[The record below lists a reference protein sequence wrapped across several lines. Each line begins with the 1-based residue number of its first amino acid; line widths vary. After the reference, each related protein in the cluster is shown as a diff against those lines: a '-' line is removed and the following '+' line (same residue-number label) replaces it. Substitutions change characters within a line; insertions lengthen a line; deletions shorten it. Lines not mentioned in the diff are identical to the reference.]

1 MLYGLGSAKG
11 IFPKLPTTNT
21 ARVVPSSEILSK
33 LPTTKGYTML
43 EVSKTKLKIIAY
55 RLRDAEKILSSM
67 QQQIFDIRM
76 KEVELIVK
84 QANQD
89 LLNILEGNDLRDVE
103 KEIERLQRSL
113 TN

>member
-1 MLYGLGSAKG
+1 
-11 IFPKLPTTNT
+11 
-21 ARVVPSSEILSK
+21 
-33 LPTTKGYTML
+33 ML

-67 QQQIFDIRM
+67 QLIFDIRM

>member
-1 MLYGLGSAKG
+1 VDISVVNEA
-11 IFPKLPTTNT
+11 TTQKYT
-21 ARVVPSSEILSK
+21 AWVVPSSEILSK
-33 LPTTKGYTML
+33 LPTTKGYIML

-55 RLRDAEKILSSM
+55 RLRDAEKILNSM

-76 KEVELIVK
+76 KEAELIVR

>member
-1 MLYGLGSAKG
+1 
-11 IFPKLPTTNT
+11 
-21 ARVVPSSEILSK
+21 
-33 LPTTKGYTML
+33 ML

-76 KEVELIVK
+76 KEIELIIR
-84 QANQD
+84 QASKD
-89 LLNILEGNDLRDVE
+89 LLNLIEGTDLEYVE

>member
-1 MLYGLGSAKG
+1 MDYAQSSLTK
-11 IFPKLPTTNT
+11 T

-33 LPTTKGYTML
+33 LPTTKGYIML

-76 KEVELIVK
+76 KEVELIVR

>member
-1 MLYGLGSAKG
+1 
-11 IFPKLPTTNT
+11 
-21 ARVVPSSEILSK
+21 
-33 LPTTKGYTML
+33 ML

-55 RLRDAEKILSSM
+55 RLRDAEKILNSM
-67 QQQIFDIRM
+67 QQQTFDIRM
-76 KEVELIVK
+76 KEAELIVR

>member
-11 IFPKLPTTNT
+11 IFPKLPTT
-21 ARVVPSSEILSK
+21 
-33 LPTTKGYTML
+33 KGYIML

-55 RLRDAEKILSSM
+55 RLRDAEKILNSM
-67 QQQIFDIRM
+67 QQQTFDIRM
-76 KEVELIVK
+76 KEAELIVR

>member
-1 MLYGLGSAKG
+1 
-11 IFPKLPTTNT
+11 
-21 ARVVPSSEILSK
+21 
-33 LPTTKGYTML
+33 ML

-67 QQQIFDIRM
+67 QQQTFDIRM
-76 KEVELIVK
+76 KEAELIVK

>member
-1 MLYGLGSAKG
+1 
-11 IFPKLPTTNT
+11 
-21 ARVVPSSEILSK
+21 
-33 LPTTKGYTML
+33 
-43 EVSKTKLKIIAY
+43 
-55 RLRDAEKILSSM
+55 
-67 QQQIFDIRM
+67 M
-76 KEVELIVK
+76 KEAELIVK

>member
-1 MLYGLGSAKG
+1 
-11 IFPKLPTTNT
+11 
-21 ARVVPSSEILSK
+21 
-33 LPTTKGYTML
+33 ML

-55 RLRDAEKILSSM
+55 RLRDAEKILNSM

>member
-1 MLYGLGSAKG
+1 M
-11 IFPKLPTTNT
+11 
-21 ARVVPSSEILSK
+21 
-33 LPTTKGYTML
+33 ML
-43 EVSKTKLKIIAY
+43 EVPKTKLKIIAY

-89 LLNILEGNDLRDVE
+89 LLNILEGNDLKDVE

-113 TN
+113 TT

>member
-1 MLYGLGSAKG
+1 
-11 IFPKLPTTNT
+11 
-21 ARVVPSSEILSK
+21 
-33 LPTTKGYTML
+33 ML

-76 KEVELIVK
+76 KEVELIVR

>member
-1 MLYGLGSAKG
+1 
-11 IFPKLPTTNT
+11 
-21 ARVVPSSEILSK
+21 
-33 LPTTKGYTML
+33 ML

-55 RLRDAEKILSSM
+55 RLRDAEKILHSM
-67 QQQIFDIRM
+67 QQQTFDIRM
-76 KEVELIVK
+76 KEAELIVK